1 MNDDFSFNLNSFH
14 NNCPPYS
21 TNTAENAGKVAHMHD
36 NIAVRTS
43 YVVRMGEQR
52 VNLLK
57 SFASV
62 NQFSAFVCSNNRFN
76 FSCNIGSRKSEML
89 EQNIAGSRSSKA
101 FH

>member
-1 MNDDFSFNLNSFH
+1 MPAKSPVRTTEPFSNSIGTKTR
-14 NNCPPYS
+14 PPVYD
-21 TNTAENAGKVAHMHD
+21 GVAHMHD

-43 YVVRMGEQR
+43 HVVRTGEQR

>member
-1 MNDDFSFNLNSFH
+1 MSSVCNYD
-14 NNCPPYS
+14 
-21 TNTAENAGKVAHMHD
+21 GVAHMHD

-43 YVVRMGEQR
+43 HVVRTGEQR

>member
-1 MNDDFSFNLNSFH
+1 MTTSSVCNYD
-14 NNCPPYS
+14 
-21 TNTAENAGKVAHMHD
+21 GVAHMHD

-43 YVVRMGEQR
+43 HVVRMGEQR